1 MLTHSSRLP
10 DSYSQLKLMN
20 ESSWQSS
27 NKVSL
32 NPRIMQPFPDIKAA
46 MKNERLNVPI
56 QDVDQDKHGEYF
68 FHVSRRCFQTKKET
82 EKNFQK
88 RQNTRNRW

>member
-1 MLTHSSRLP
+1 
-10 DSYSQLKLMN
+10 
-20 ESSWQSS
+20 
-27 NKVSL
+27 
-32 NPRIMQPFPDIKAA
+32 MQHFPDIKAA
-46 MKNERLNVPI
+46 MKNESLNVPI
-56 QDVDQDKHGEYF
+56 LDVDQDKYREHF